1 MHDTPPGPDRRKV
14 RLSGVTSIAT
24 SNGELPL
31 HSHVPPIFQ
40 TSTFSFPDT
49 DAALRAFS
57 GQDNESFVYSRGR
70 NPNAEALARKLSWLE
85 ARDLMAQAGAR
96 SVDEIAA
103 GRIFSSGMG
112 AISALLSSQL
122 SVGDV
127 VLSQA
132 SLYGGTFSFMKEI
145 CPRMGIEVRFVSSFS
160 PEDWGH
166 ALEMHPAAKLLYIET
181 PSNPT
186 MEIHDIRALA
196 DVAHAVGAR
205 LAVDNTFA
213 TPCLQQP
220 LSLGADYVV
229 HSLTKFISGHGATI
243 GGAVISRR
251 PDEVRLYS
259 HFWKHSIE
267 LGASPSPF
275 DCWLTDMGLKTL
287 ELRMARHSANALAI
301 AQLLDGHPKV
311 GSVSYPGLA
320 GHPQHELAATQM
332 RGGFG
337 GLLTFELKAG
347 LSGSKRFMDSLSIPS
362 IAISLGSVDS
372 LVQCPALMT
381 HSNMSAEDLRT
392 AGITEGQIRL
402 SVGIENIE
410 DLMGDILQA
419 LDQV

>member
-1 MHDTPPGPDRRKV
+1 MRDTSPGPDRQKN
-14 RLSGVTSIAT
+14 RLTGVSSIVTSSRDT
-24 SNGELPL
+24 PL

-40 TSTFSFPDT
+40 TSTFSFPST
-49 DAALRAFS
+49 DAALRAF
-57 GQDNESFVYSRGR
+57 GGEDNESFVYSRGR
-70 NPNAEALARKLSWLE
+70 NPNAEDLARKLSWLE
-85 ARDLMAQAGAR
+85 ARDLMAETGAD
-96 SVDEIAA
+96 SVDTVAA

-122 SVGDV
+122 SMGDV

-145 CPRMGIEVRFVSSFS
+145 CPRMGVEVRFVSSFL
-160 PEDWGH
+160 PEDWVR
-166 ALEMHPAAKLLYIET
+166 ALEMHPKAKLVYIET

-196 DVAHAVGAR
+196 DIAHAAGAR

-213 TPCLQQP
+213 TPYLQQP

-251 PDEVRLYS
+251 PEEVSLYS
-259 HFWKHSIE
+259 HFWKHAIE

-287 ELRMARHSANALAI
+287 ELRMMRHSANALAI

-311 GSVSYPGLA
+311 DSVSYPGLA
-320 GHPQHELAATQM
+320 AHPQHDLARAQM

-337 GLLTFELKAG
+337 GLLTFELKDG
-347 LSGSKRFMDSLSIPS
+347 LAGSKRFMDSLSIPS

-381 HSNMSAEDLRT
+381 HSNMSREDQRA
-392 AGITEGQIRL
+392 AGISDGQIRL
-402 SVGIENIE
+402 SVGIESIE
-410 DLMGDILQA
+410 DLATDILQA
-419 LDQV
+419 LDRA